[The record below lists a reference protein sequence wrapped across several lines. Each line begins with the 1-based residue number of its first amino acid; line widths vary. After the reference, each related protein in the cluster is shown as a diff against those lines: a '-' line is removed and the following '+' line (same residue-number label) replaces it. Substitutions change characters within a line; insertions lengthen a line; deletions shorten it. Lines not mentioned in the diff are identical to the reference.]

1 LAMSTF
7 FFSLPIFVNSL
18 NWNYDTQRE

>member
-18 NWNYDTQRE
+18 NWNCDTQR